1 MLLGK
6 IQSMEN
12 KVQVLNCTVN
22 WLGCFLRLSISV
34 LTHYLE
40 EGGERRRRRK
50 EEGRGGGGGE
60 EG

>member
-1 MLLGK
+1 
-6 IQSMEN
+6 MEN